1 MIGTGPAG
9 IPNLMALN
17 SSPAI
22 EVLAY
27 RGLDPLQIFIL
38 PPCPVSRRAISLLSS
53 HIPSPGN
60 NAVILR
66 QAVATHAFILR

>member
-1 MIGTGPAG
+1 MIGTWPAG

-27 RGLDPLQIFIL
+27 RGLDPLQTPAAAGVASYRFS
-38 PPCPVSRRAISLLSS
+38 VSVS
-53 HIPSPGN
+53 
-60 NAVILR
+60 VC
-66 QAVATHAFILR
+66 

>member
-1 MIGTGPAG
+1 MIGTWPAG

-27 RGLDPLQIFIL
+27 RGFVPLQNYPWIDARPAFMCECDCVI
-38 PPCPVSRRAISLLSS
+38 VS
-53 HIPSPGN
+53 
-60 NAVILR
+60 
-66 QAVATHAFILR
+66 